1 MSSRWLRNM
10 YYCDTRKEDFF
21 FFSSRRRHTR
31 CALVTGVQTCAR
43 PISEAL
49 EDQLRLLAACQMY
62 VGQDDHWPERQG
74 RDGRP
79 VHELS
84 EDRQENARVLRVPD
98 DAVDAVGEQ
107 LVAGEIDLAPAC
119 DDHNQARTDECIADR
134 SEEHTS
140 ELQSLMRNSYA
151 VFC

>member
-1 MSSRWLRNM
+1 
-10 YYCDTRKEDFF
+10 
-21 FFSSRRRHTR
+21 
-31 CALVTGVQTCAR
+31 
-43 PISEAL
+43 
-49 EDQLRLLAACQMY
+49 MY

-134 SEEHTS
+134 HFDSGANRTITEQRRPEVT
-140 ELQSLMRNSYA
+140 A
-151 VFC
+151 VMNQRDRKSTRLNYSPSCANRMPSSD

>member
-1 MSSRWLRNM
+1 MRRRPPRSSRT
-10 YYCDTRKEDFF
+10 DTLFPYTTLFR
-21 FFSSRRRHTR
+21 S
-31 CALVTGVQTCAR
+31 
-43 PISEAL
+43 
-49 EDQLRLLAACQMY
+49 
-62 VGQDDHWPERQG
+62 WPERQG

-134 SEEHTS
+134 HFHRGANRTITEQRRPEVT
-140 ELQSLMRNSYA
+140 A
-151 VFC
+151 VMNQREIGRAPCMDRVCMYV